1 MSASSTVYSY
11 DVDKI
16 LLTLTKNN
24 ATFTVS
30 GFAPD
35 SKVTIEKDEDNW
47 AFKSSCDGSIH
58 VRSKLHPLV
67 YTVTIKLLWN
77 SPSNEILNTWTN
89 LDISSNDGLFDISIA
104 EEGNKKTFTG
114 KNAFVTKI
122 PSVNIDKEAAE
133 IEWAIKVP
141 YADFT
146 IK

>member
-1 MSASSTVYSY
+1 
-11 DVDKI
+11 
-16 LLTLTKNN
+16 
-24 ATFTVS
+24 
-30 GFAPD
+30 
-35 SKVTIEKDEDNW
+35 
-47 AFKSSCDGSIH
+47 